1 MKTKLV
7 STFIIFCCFVA
18 VSFGQRNQGG
28 GHQQGKG
35 TIEDRIN
42 KRLDKM
48 DEIVKFTGNQR
59 SDLKTLLTDMAKKKK
74 DAFCANEIGTDG
86 MKNAMKAINKEK
98 KEGVKKILTD
108 GQLKLLKDFM
118 KAKRE
123 ERKNKTDNKTFDD
136 DKEK

>member
-1 MKTKLV
+1 MKTKKLV
-7 STFIIFCCFVA
+7 SLIAIILCTVA
-18 VSFGQRNQGG
+18 VSFAQK
-28 GHQQGKG
+28 HHKGKG

-42 KRLDKM
+42 HRLDKM

-59 SDLKTLLTDMAKKKK
+59 SDLKTLLTDLARKKK

-86 MKNAMKAINKEK
+86 MKNAMKSINKEK

-123 ERKNKTDNKTFDD
+123 ERKNKSNNKTFDD